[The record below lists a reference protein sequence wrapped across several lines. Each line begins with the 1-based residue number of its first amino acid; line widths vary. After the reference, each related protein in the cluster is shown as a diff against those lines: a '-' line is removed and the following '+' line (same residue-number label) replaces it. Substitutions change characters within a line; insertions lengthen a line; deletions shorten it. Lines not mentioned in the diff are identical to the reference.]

1 MLTINSAVAI
11 AILSFYGGC
20 GILYKIST
28 LFSSKKPAP
37 VVEPVKPVATT
48 NDGVPA
54 LDSPAFESFVET
66 SAFESLLEDGDQL
79 AKLAESA

>member
-1 MLTINSAVAI
+1 M
-11 AILSFYGGC
+11 
-20 GILYKIST
+20 
-28 LFSSKKPAP
+28 SSKKPAP
-37 VVEPVKPVATT
+37 VTEEAPAKPVATT

-66 SAFESLLEDGDQL
+66 SAFESLLEDGEQL